1 MARDLSHSVPAA
13 PRDLTEL
20 LTARPAAT
28 ALLFALML
36 WLANPVGYIGGGGDE
51 YQYLIAARCTA
62 EHGFCL
68 PIDHWWRR
76 WPIVA
81 PSALA
86 IRLFGEGYVSIALVP
101 LAYALASV
109 ALLATTVARQ
119 FGRTAGTLAGV
130 AFAATPLMAELAL
143 EMGIDVPEFL
153 FALVAVA
160 LTQRGYERGD
170 IRWAAL
176 AGLAAGLAI
185 QARPTGLTLLPIFI
199 GVFLVSRKR
208 RWILPFL
215 AAAALP
221 SLIEA
226 IVYGATASDPLLG
239 WELSLA
245 HNRIPSSELLP
256 TVDPTHSP
264 LFNPEYIGGWRRP
277 MGIEVHWLIDGL
289 LNYLLNPAVAITLV
303 AGLLLLALEWRTIA
317 DRRMRQALVA
327 AVAIGVLWF
336 GALTYG
342 FAIDPKPRMFLPT
355 LAVAAALF
363 GALAPRRW
371 PQSKPLVGG
380 LFVLI
385 IMQGAAAAYQRSD
398 LRTLVA
404 AAPKMIRGAGPDLVV
419 DPVTARYLALVSEAR
434 ALPLFASRADQRK
447 LLLIGQTN
455 CTEAARAIN
464 YRGWRAVRSA
474 TTPPGKPPA
483 VMCVMVR

>member
-1 MARDLSHSVPAA
+1 MAPDPTRSVPAA
-13 PRDLTEL
+13 PRNLAGL

-28 ALLFALML
+28 ALLFALVL
-36 WLANPVGYIGGGGDE
+36 WLVNPVGYIGGGADE

-68 PIDHWWRR
+68 PVDHWWRR

-86 IRLFGEGYVSIALVP
+86 LRLFGESYVSIALVP

-109 ALLATTVARQ
+109 ALLAAVVARQ
-119 FGRTAGTLAGV
+119 FGRNAGTLAGV
-130 AFAATPLMAELAL
+130 AFAATPLMSELAL

-153 FALVAVA
+153 FALAAVA
-160 LTQRGYERGD
+160 LVQRGYERGGV
-170 IRWAAL
+170 RWVAL

-185 QARPTGLTLLPIFI
+185 QARPTGLALLPVFI
-199 GVFLVSRKR
+199 GLFLVSRKPG
-208 RWILPFL
+208 WVLPFL

-221 SLIEA
+221 SLVEA
-226 IVYGATASDPLLG
+226 VVYAAAAGDPLLG
-239 WELSLA
+239 WKLSLA

-256 TVDPTHSP
+256 TVDPSHSP

-277 MGIEVHWLIDGL
+277 LGIEVHWLVDGL
-289 LNYLLNPAVAITLV
+289 LNYLLNPTVAITV
-303 AGLLLLALEWRTIA
+303 AAGLLLLALEWRTIA
-317 DRRMRQALVA
+317 DRRTRQALAA

-371 PQSKPLVGG
+371 AQSKALAGG

-385 IMQGAAAAYQRSD
+385 IMQGAVAAYQRSD
-398 LRTLVA
+398 LRALVT
-404 AAPKMIRGAGPDLVV
+404 AAPHVIRGAGPGLVA
-419 DPVTARYLALVSEAR
+419 DAITARYLALVPEAR
-434 ALPLFASRADQRK
+434 ALPLFDNRPNQRK

-455 CTEAARAIN
+455 CPEAARAMN
-464 YRGWRAVRSA
+464 YRGWHAVRST
-474 TTPPGKPPA
+474 TTPPGEPPA
-483 VMCVMVR
+483 ALCVMVR

>member
-1 MARDLSHSVPAA
+1 MAAA
-13 PRDLTEL
+13 PPSFAEIAPRGVADL

-28 ALLFALML
+28 ALLFALVL

-68 PIDHWWRR
+68 PVDHWWRR

-81 PSALA
+81 PSALV
-86 IRLFGEGYVSIALVP
+86 IRLLGEGYVPIALVP

-109 ALLATTVARQ
+109 ALLATVVTRQ
-119 FGRTAGTLAGV
+119 FGRVAGTLAAAV
-130 AFAATPLMAELAL
+130 FAATPLVAELAL

-153 FALVAVA
+153 FALAAVA
-160 LTQRGYERGD
+160 LIQRGYERSG

-185 QARPTGLTLLPIFI
+185 QARPTGLALLPIFI
-199 GVFLVSRKR
+199 GLFVLTNRH
-208 RWILPFL
+208 RWILPFMVT
-215 AAAALP
+215 AAVP
-221 SLIEA
+221 NLIEA
-226 IVYGATASDPLLG
+226 VVYVAAAGDPLLG
-239 WELSLA
+239 WKLSLA

-277 MGIEVHWLIDGL
+277 LGIEVHWLVDGL

-303 AGLLLLALEWRTIA
+303 AGLLLLALEWRRA
-317 DRRMRQALVA
+317 MRRDSALLC

-355 LAVAAALF
+355 LAVAATLF
-363 GALAPRRW
+363 GVIAPQRW
-371 PQSKPLVGG
+371 EQSKALIGG
-380 LFVLI
+380 LFALI
-385 IMQGAAAAYQRSD
+385 LMQAAIAGYQRSD

-404 AAPKMIRGAGPDLVV
+404 AAPTTIRDAGPGLFA
-419 DPVTARYLALVSEAR
+419 DPITARYLALVPAAR
-434 ALPLFASRADQRK
+434 ALPLFANRADQRK
-447 LLLIGQTN
+447 LLLIGQTS
-455 CTEAARAIN
+455 CTAAAQAMN
-464 YRGWRAVRSA
+464 YRGWRPVRA
-474 TTPPGKPPA
+474 TTTPPGKPPA